1 MSPNEANSQPEAAP
15 VKPVGPYPIA
25 MPVHPQPNRN
35 AEPDDDDGEDFEYVD
50 EPIRRPRRD
59 PKLARWVRLMLA
71 LMALGF
77 TAMLGAAAY
86 IHPYGKDAEGNEV
99 PKSMATH
106 TQLGL
111 QPCNMVV
118 MTGKPCPACGM
129 TTSFSLLV
137 HGDIPNS
144 LRANWVGTFT
154 AIWWFSLIPW
164 GFISAARGR
173 MVFIRSGELWLTIGL
188 TIMLTLM
195 VGRWAFIFFG

>member
-1 MSPNEANSQPEAAP
+1 MSPIDANSNPESTTPMGPFPIARPVYPQPERVA
-15 VKPVGPYPIA
+15 
-25 MPVHPQPNRN
+25 
-35 AEPDDDDGEDFEYVD
+35 DDTDSGDFEYV
-50 EPIRRPRRD
+50 ERPRPRRSR
-59 PKLARWVRLMLA
+59 KLARWVRAMLL

-77 TAMLGAAAY
+77 TAILCMAAY
-86 IHPYGKDAEGNEV
+86 IHPYGTDENGNEV
-99 PKSMATH
+99 PRTMATH

-137 HGDIPNS
+137 HGDITNS
-144 LRANWVGTFT
+144 MRANWVGTLT

-164 GFISAARGR
+164 GFISAYRGR
-173 MVFIRSGELWLTIGL
+173 LLFIRSGEMWMTVGL

-195 VGRWAFIFFG
+195 VGRWAVIFFG